1 VSPESIVQI
10 IIFVVFGFLVGIY
23 GTMIGAG
30 GGFIIVP
37 VLLLVFNYSGQQAAG
52 TSLAVV
58 FFNAVA
64 GSFAYMR
71 QKRIDYRTGLMFAA
85 ATVPGALIGTY
96 FSQYLTSVAFSVTF
110 GIVLLGVSL
119 FIFFRPVPK
128 PSDVSDEPSSTTRT
142 RGYVTRHLVDAFN
155 HEHIWSFNMPA
166 GIALSFVVGFMS
178 SILGIG
184 GGIIHV
190 PAMVFAFSFPAHIA
204 TATSHFILAITA
216 FTGSI
221 SHLWYGDVVIAT
233 ALPMAFGVIFG
244 ARIGAVL
251 SRRVQSQWIV
261 RLLAV
266 ALSLVGARLIL
277 KVIY

>member
-37 VLLLVFNYSGQQAAG
+37 ILLLVFNYSGQQAAG

-64 GSFAYMR
+64 GSLAYMR
-71 QKRIDYRTGLMFAA
+71 QKRIDYRTGLWFAM
-85 ATVPGALIGTY
+85 ATVPGALIGAY
-96 FSQYLTSVAFSVTF
+96 FSQYLTSLAFSVTF
-110 GIVLLGVSL
+110 GVVLMAVSL
-119 FIFFRPVPK
+119 FVFFRPLPK
-128 PSDVSDEPSSTTRT
+128 PSDGTEGASLTAQP
-142 RGYVTRHLVDAFN
+142 RGYVTRHLVDAFG
-155 HEHIWSFNMPA
+155 HEHVWSFNMPA
-166 GIALSFVVGFMS
+166 GLALSFVIGFMS

-190 PAMVFAFSFPAHIA
+190 PAMVFMFSFPAHIA
-204 TATSHFILAITA
+204 TATSHFILGITA
-216 FTGSI
+216 FTGSLT
-221 SHLWYGDVVIAT
+221 HLWFGDVVFAT

-251 SRRVQSQWIV
+251 SRKVHSQLIV